1 MMEKIT
7 IELYSKNDNY
17 KEIIGFYKFFLNYV
31 KPAKMSIIASF
42 TNKDY
47 NKKFN
52 EKKFFEEISD
62 EKYNGK
68 YHTIFIKGRSLL
80 DPSIA
85 YNPNRMYV
93 SM

>member
-52 EKKFFEEISD
+52 EKSRRGGVF
-62 EKYNGK
+62 N
-68 YHTIFIKGRSLL
+68 HTT
-80 DPSIA
+80 P
-85 YNPNRMYV
+85 
-93 SM
+93 